1 MVSTQLQTVRER
13 LPKNSIGEAIC
24 QFMDYLSVEAGL
36 AENTILGYGRDL
48 LDFIKYLK
56 VQGGSKLE
64 HVTPNI
70 VYGYL
75 QTLSKTKKSESL

>member
-13 LPKNSIGEAIC
+13 LPKNSVGEAVG

-48 LDFIKYLK
+48 LGFVKYLK
-56 VQGGSKLE
+56 IQGGNKLE
-64 HVTPNI
+64 HVTPKI
-70 VYGYL
+70 VYGHL
-75 QTLSKTKKSESL
+75 QTHHR